1 MSLQLAGDFALEAL
15 DLLPVV
21 LVERLHMGSLL
32 IAEDSQLLTV
42 TGSLRGKQ
50 AQALFVALSNGC
62 KRHFVLVLA
71 CLDVVRMRS
80 SKLLRGMTKGL
91 DDVDRAS
98 IKRRV
103 ADPGRHVHRHV
114 EEVLHVI
121 ANVLGVSLEVRQ

>member
-62 KRHFVLVLA
+62 KRHFVLRRGRFTQPHA
-71 CLDVVRMRS
+71 
-80 SKLLRGMTKGL
+80 LRRLCTQ
-91 DDVDRAS
+91 
-98 IKRRV
+98 
-103 ADPGRHVHRHV
+103 P
-114 EEVLHVI
+114 
-121 ANVLGVSLEVRQ
+121 